1 MHPALKLSFAAFVL
15 VGGTVIATAAAL
27 RPQEKEKDE
36 PKRVDLAAPG
46 APHEELMKHAG
57 TWEQA
62 YKIRMSPDMP
72 WMDAKGTS
80 EAKPLLGG
88 RFLLETV
95 KYDMLGI
102 PIEGVHILGYDN
114 LKQEY
119 TSLWADSMSTWFV
132 SARGQ
137 AGPDGAIEMK
147 GTMVDVAGE
156 RPFRMVLRPQGDD
169 AMEIEM
175 YDTIPPAGDT
185 KVMTVSSKRRK

>member
-80 EAKPLLGG
+80 
-88 RFLLETV
+88 
-95 KYDMLGI
+95 
-102 PIEGVHILGYDN
+102 
-114 LKQEY
+114 
-119 TSLWADSMSTWFV
+119 
-132 SARGQ
+132 
-137 AGPDGAIEMK
+137 
-147 GTMVDVAGE
+147 
-156 RPFRMVLRPQGDD
+156 
-169 AMEIEM
+169 
-175 YDTIPPAGDT
+175 
-185 KVMTVSSKRRK
+185 